1 MEELKSILNEKQY
14 EAVVSEDKYL
24 RIIAG
29 AGSGKTRVLTYRIA
43 HLIQDRNYYP
53 SSILAIT
60 FTNKAAEEIRHRIE
74 ESLNMGRLRMNI
86 STFHSFCSRILRE
99 DCKAIGYPSNF
110 SVIDEDDQKKI
121 IKDIIKERDF
131 DDKQLKIAGC
141 IDYISGKKNKWISPE
156 VALKVSSNNYF
167 AHQRA
172 QIYQDYEEFL
182 KKNYS
187 LDFDDLILKSI
198 EIFEQ
203 FPLILEK
210 WQNRLRHILVD
221 EFQDVD
227 PNQFKLLCL
236 LAGKEN
242 EVTVVGDPDQ
252 TIYTWRGADIS
263 FILNFDK
270 IFQGANTI
278 SHEQNYRSTGNI

>member
-1 MEELKSILNEKQY
+1 M
-14 EAVVSEDKYL
+14 V
-24 RIIAG
+24 
-29 AGSGKTRVLTYRIA
+29 
-43 HLIQDRNYYP
+43 
-53 SSILAIT
+53 
-60 FTNKAAEEIRHRIE
+60 
-74 ESLNMGRLRMNI
+74 
-86 STFHSFCSRILRE
+86 
-99 DCKAIGYPSNF
+99 PSNYF
-110 SVIDEDDQKKI
+110 S
-121 IKDIIKERDF
+121 
-131 DDKQLKIAGC
+131 
-141 IDYISGKKNKWISPE
+141 
-156 VALKVSSNNYF
+156 
-167 AHQRA
+167 HQRA

-252 TIYTWRGADIS
+252 TIYTWRGANIKLIMNLGLDFKDVEDIT
-263 FILNFDK
+263 LEK
-270 IFQGANTI
+270 
-278 SHEQNYRSTGNI
+278 NYRSTQRILDAANALIKNNKQRLEKNLFSDNFGGKRPLFFNAEDGEKEAEWVANKILDLRSVGYNYSDIAVLYRSSYYTRNFEQVFMKRKLPYCIFGGLRFYQRKEIKVL